1 MVLLSVPFEPHQV
14 RRPPAFWL
22 PGLLTGAAALAIIA
36 ICLAIET
43 LPDARLR
50 AIAGGV
56 AGAAVHAGF
65 LAMGWIA
72 AVGRTPTWKG
82 LVARLAGVLLLAS
95 VASRFTAWGALVYL
109 LPPILVLREGGQDTA
124 LRAMGV
130 TLPADRTS
138 IAVGLGAGTFL
149 GVHLLISASQTFGYS
164 IRMASVSH
172 YLAVAA
178 YDIGANALTAEWLFR
193 GALFSR
199 WWRRWEF
206 WPAAAASTALA
217 VGRYLLDP
225 ALPPALEV
233 RAGALFYMVLLGVS
247 ACALRAR
254 TGSLL
259 PGYLATAAFFLTYRM
274 LAQ

>member
-1 MVLLSVPFEPHQV
+1 MVLLSVPFEPHQA
-14 RRPPAFWL
+14 RRPAVLWA
-22 PGLLTGAAALAIIA
+22 PGLLTATTALAVVA

-43 LPDARLR
+43 FPDETLR

-56 AGAAVHAGF
+56 AGGAVHSGF
-65 LAMGWIA
+65 LAMGWIV

-82 LVARLAGVLLLAS
+82 PVARLAGILFVAS
-95 VASRFTAWGALVYL
+95 VAGRLSPWGALIYL
-109 LPPILVLREGGQDTA
+109 LPPILALREGGRHPA
-124 LRAMGV
+124 LRGMGV
-130 TLPADRTS
+130 TLPAGGKP
-138 IAVGLGAGTFL
+138 IALGLAAGSFL
-149 GVHLLISASQTFGYS
+149 GVHLLVSASQTFGYS
-164 IRMASVSH
+164 IRIASVSQ
-172 YLAVAA
+172 YLVAAA
-178 YDIGANALTAEWLFR
+178 YDVGANALTAEWLFR

-217 VGRYLLDP
+217 VGRYLIDP
-225 ALPPALEV
+225 ALPTALEA
-233 RAGALFYMVLLGVS
+233 RAGALFYMLLLGFG